1 MTSSDTTDQPDA
13 RTSALTVDFA
23 SERGTRPT
31 NQDAAEYAHHHTN
44 GQPAHVVVAVA
55 DGMGSNSKSHLI
67 AQAAVNLVTAI
78 GHRRNYRTTPG
89 ELIELARIVLPEMG
103 RFIDGPHAA
112 AFFDFDDEEPG
123 RRPDTTLIVATVD
136 LTGDI
141 HASWYGDSRA
151 YLLTRSGALHLLTR
165 DHNEAE
171 EFGGSPHVLTRSLA
185 HPNGEPDN
193 IHWPAHDNGD
203 HAARLLLT
211 TDGVHQPLTHTEI
224 HAILRE
230 APTPAD
236 AAQQLTIKA
245 VAAAGDHADNATA
258 LVIDIPTDTQG

>member
-1 MTSSDTTDQPDA
+1 MTSSDTTHQPA
-13 RTSALTVDFA
+13 VRTSALAVDFA

-31 NQDAAEYAHHHTN
+31 NQDAAEYAHHRIN

-89 ELIELARIVLPEMG
+89 DLIELARIVLPEMG

-112 AFFDFDDEEPG
+112 AFFDFGDEEPG
-123 RRPDTTLIVATVD
+123 RRPDTTLVVATVD

-141 HASWYGDSRA
+141 HASWCGDSRA
-151 YLLTRSGALHLLTR
+151 YVLTRSGALHLLTT

-171 EFGGSPHVLTRSLA
+171 EFGGSIHHLTRSLA
-185 HPNGEPDN
+185 HPDDQADTN
-193 IHWPAHDNGD
+193 HWPAHDNGD
-203 HAARLLLT
+203 RAARLLLT
-211 TDGVHQPLTHTEI
+211 TDGVHQPLTNTQI

-236 AAQQLTIKA
+236 AAQQLTINA
-245 VAAAGDHADNATA
+245 VAAAGDRADNATA
-258 LVIDIPTDTQG
+258 LVVDIPTETQG